1 MAHSCCYFPNL
12 KNCTKTQPKSSA
24 ASGDAAGV
32 DRAAANQSAHVHGPR
47 KNWSDQ
53 FTQQKVQSGLSKRLS
68 GRSASCSKTN
78 STKKL
83 HFPSGW
89 ERWAPPAA
97 AGGGYKGKLE
107 QFHVFCVCCWCFG
120 AVIRVFSSAFTTSSK
135 SSSTG
140 GNELQLGV
148 SVGWLRPPF
157 PGYWTVL
164 PPGKLPP
171 CVLALR

>member
-1 MAHSCCYFPNL
+1 MQHEWTEL
-12 KNCTKTQPKSSA
+12 
-24 ASGDAAGV
+24 
-32 DRAAANQSAHVHGPR
+32 SAHEHGPR

-53 FTQQKVQSGLSKRLS
+53 LTHQKVRSGLSKRLS
-68 GRSASCSKTN
+68 GRSASCSETN

-89 ERWAPPAA
+89 ERWAPQQQ
-97 AGGGYKGKLE
+97 LE
-107 QFHVFCVCCWCFG
+107 VVTKENSSGSTSSVFVVAVFG

-135 SSSTG
+135 SISTE

-148 SVGWLRPPF
+148 SVRWLRPPF